1 MKKLAF
7 ILMLFFTPV
16 VFSAQLSQYSAGKV
30 QQAQKLQQEDKL
42 GEAIALLKGMD
53 ISRAYD
59 RAFIDRVLGVYYW
72 QAEQP
77 AQSIKHLTQ
86 SVESGLLEDEQ
97 ARSTQRML
105 ADILLSQAQYKTALK
120 HYYVLSQAIP
130 ATEKADELWLRIAQ
144 AHYQIE
150 EWQAVLKALKN
161 YESSHR
167 KDEIQPLSLKLGAQ
181 LQLSQLAPA
190 LTTLNRLI
198 ALEPQKTL
206 WWRQMAGIQMQLS
219 RHRHALETLA
229 LAKRQDVALSQQD
242 IKTLGQ
248 LYAQQGIPE
257 KAARTFA
264 LLENSET
271 DKDLIVTQARYWQM
285 AKEWD
290 KAMTFWR
297 KAIKHD
303 AQYRW
308 QLAQLLLQEGHYQLA
323 LTELKQIH
331 QKGRGAEVELA
342 QVRAYY
348 KMRQFEQALIHA
360 KKADHLEST
369 ETSRGWIK
377 YLNQIREMKS

>member
-1 MKKLAF
+1 MKKLVLL
-7 ILMLFFTPV
+7 LMLIFAPA

-30 QQAQKLQQEDKL
+30 LQAQKLQQEDKL
-42 GEAIALLKGMD
+42 VEAIALLKGMD

-59 RAFIDRVLGVYYW
+59 RAFINRVLGVYYW

-77 AQSIKHLTQ
+77 AQSIRHLTQ

-105 ADILLSQAQYKTALK
+105 ADILLSQAKYKAALT
-120 HYYVLSQAIP
+120 YYYPLTKAIP

-150 EWQAVLKALKN
+150 AWQAVLTALKS
-161 YESSHR
+161 YEMFHK
-167 KDEIQPLSLKLGAQ
+167 KDEIQPLSMKLGAQ
-181 LQLSQLAPA
+181 LQQNQLTAA
-190 LTTLNRLI
+190 LPTLNRLI
-198 ALEPQKTL
+198 VLEPQKTL

-219 RHRHALETLA
+219 RHQQALETLA
-229 LAKRQDVALSQQD
+229 LAQRQGVELSQQD

-257 KAARTFA
+257 KAARIFA
-264 LLENSET
+264 LLESSET
-271 DKDLIVTQARYWQM
+271 DKELLVSQARYWQM

-290 KAMTFWR
+290 KAITFWR
-297 KAIKHD
+297 KAVKHD

-323 LTELKQIH
+323 LSELNQMH
-331 QKGRGAEVELA
+331 QKGREADIELA
-342 QVRAYY
+342 KVRAYY
-348 KMRQFEQALIHA
+348 KLQQFEQALVHA
-360 KKADHLEST
+360 KKADHVEST
-369 ETSRGWIK
+369 TTSRSWIK
-377 YLNQIREMKS
+377 YLNQLREMKS